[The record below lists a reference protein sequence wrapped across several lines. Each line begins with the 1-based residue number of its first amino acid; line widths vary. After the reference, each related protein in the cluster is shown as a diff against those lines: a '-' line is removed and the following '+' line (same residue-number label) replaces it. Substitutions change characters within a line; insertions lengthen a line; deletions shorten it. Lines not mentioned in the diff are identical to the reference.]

1 MFKLKQPYRLVITI
15 LNTGMSFHMDMFIS
29 KMNIYEQHLRFAK
42 GKVVIFFIGPI
53 NLVHVILS
61 NF

>member
-1 MFKLKQPYRLVITI
+1 
-15 LNTGMSFHMDMFIS
+15 
-29 KMNIYEQHLRFAK
+29 MNNNLRFAK
-42 GKVVIFFIGPI
+42 GNVVIFFIGRI